1 MGPSIG
7 YIASLLSKVLMVFTQ
22 AQTVAARSSFFL

>member
-7 YIASLLSKVLMVFTQ
+7 YIALLLSEVLMVFTR
-22 AQTVAARSSFFL
+22 AQTVASRSSFFL